1 MVNIALWSSSTY
13 RQAFIFGEWCIPT
26 FGNNCPGGILFC
38 VVGVTVLLCVVWGDV
53 CLCVVWWVG
62 ARIARIEVLAQ
73 TIRRANG
80 LWDVARK
87 MGVLVGYTT
96 LHLLFSLTIV
106 KQV

>member
-13 RQAFIFGEWCIPT
+13 RQAFNFGECSIPT
-26 FGNNCPGGILFC
+26 FGNKLPWWDTFLCCWSYC
-38 VVGVTVLLCVVWGDV
+38 VVLWCLGDV
-53 CLCVVWWVG
+53 WVCEVWWVG

-87 MGVLVGYTT
+87 NVCSCGIHYLTFT
-96 LHLLFSLTIV
+96 LQLNHC
-106 KQV
+106 

>member
-1 MVNIALWSSSTY
+1 MVYTHLWE
-13 RQAFIFGEWCIPT
+13 QLPWWDT
-26 FGNNCPGGILFC
+26 FLCCWSYC
-38 VVGVTVLLCVVWGDV
+38 VVCGVCV
-53 CLCVVWWVG
+53 CEVWWVG

-80 LWDVARK
+80 LWDVARI
-87 MGVLVGYTT
+87 MCVLVGYTT